1 VFTNGMR
8 PVHPGEVLI
17 EEYLNPMDLCPTAL
31 ARLLN
36 VSPPTVL
43 EIVHG
48 RRNISADVALRLAAC
63 FDTSPQFWANLQSAY
78 DLRKAEI
85 DHGAEIAQEV
95 QRAPE
100 CA

>member
-1 VFTNGMR
+1 MFTNGMR
-8 PVHPGEVLI
+8 PVHPGEILR
-17 EEYLNPMDLCPTAL
+17 EEYLHPMDLSPSAL
-31 ARLLN
+31 AKLLN
-36 VSPPTVL
+36 VSAPTVND
-43 EIVHG
+43 IVRG

-85 DHGAEIAQEV
+85 DHGAEIAQQV

>member
-1 VFTNGMR
+1 MFTNGMR
-8 PVHPGEVLI
+8 PVHPGEILR
-17 EEYLNPMDLCPTAL
+17 EEYLHPMDLSPAAL
-31 ARLLN
+31 AKLLN
-36 VSPPTVL
+36 VSAPTVND
-43 EIVHG
+43 IVRG

-85 DHGAEIAQEV
+85 DHGAEIAQQV

>member
-1 VFTNGMR
+1 MFTNGMR
-8 PVHPGEVLI
+8 PVHPGEVLR
-17 EEYLNPMDLCPTAL
+17 EEYLHPMDLSPTAL

-36 VSPPTVL
+36 VSAPTVH
-43 EIVHG
+43 EIVHE
-48 RRNISADVALRLAAC
+48 RRNISADVALRLATC

-85 DHGAEIAQEV
+85 EHGADIAQQV

-100 CA
+100 LA